1 MNIPGVMKHY
11 ESTICFSSALIIACP
26 ELLNDVEFS
35 IKNISFVGKL
45 SFDLIYSLL

>member
-1 MNIPGVMKHY
+1 MNIPGAMKHY

-26 ELLNDVEFS
+26 ERLNDVEFS
-35 IKNISFVGKL
+35 IARFVGKL